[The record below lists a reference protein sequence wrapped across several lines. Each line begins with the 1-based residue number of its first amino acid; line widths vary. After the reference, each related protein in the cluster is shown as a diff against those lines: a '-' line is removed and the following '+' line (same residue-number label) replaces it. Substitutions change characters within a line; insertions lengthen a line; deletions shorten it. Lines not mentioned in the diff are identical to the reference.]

1 MGIKGLGGFI
11 KWRLPS
17 IRKSLNWTAHAG
29 ERWGVD
35 VSCLLYRARGAG
47 LSPLTVVASLLVR
60 LRRCGIEPVFIFDGR
75 PPAAKA
81 DVVDQRR
88 VVRQAAHKEMAELK
102 AGLEATDLTVT
113 EKSDMERRHADL
125 QKKAPVVTGGDKN
138 EIKTLLYGAG
148 VQFVTA
154 SGEADDVLAFLCR
167 TGYLQAVLSADMDM
181 LPRGVPLLVIPE
193 TADATVLT
201 QIRLSEVLVG
211 LDLDYNQFV
220 RACMLMG
227 SDYSGSWL
235 GPKEAVVLAKKGFA
249 WPAVKAD
256 PSVMEQG
263 VALLSGEG
271 VRWEEIV
278 SEKQRAKW
286 DLGRPP
292 CEPENIAAFAT
303 SNGWPVDWVRI
314 LAKIPDMGVEPM
326 TLRLKASRST
336 S

>member
-11 KWRLPS
+11 KWKIPNA
-17 IRKSLNWTAHAG
+17 RKSVTWAGHSG

-35 VSCLLYRARGAG
+35 CSCLLYRARGAG
-47 LSPLTVVASLLVR
+47 LSPLTVIASLLVR

-88 VVRQAAHKEMAELK
+88 VFRQAAHKEMADIK
-102 AGLEATDLTVT
+102 VGLEAADLTAG

-125 QKKAPVVTGGDKN
+125 QKKAPVVTGGDKD
-138 EIKTLLYGAG
+138 EIKKLLYGAG

-167 TGYLQAVLSADMDM
+167 TGYLQAVLSTDMDM

-201 QIRLSEVLVG
+201 QIKLADVLVG
-211 LDLDYNQFV
+211 LGLDYPQFV
-220 RACMLMG
+220 NACMLMG

-235 GPKEAVVLAKKGFA
+235 GPKEAVALAKKGFA
-249 WPAVKAD
+249 WSAVGAD

-263 VALLSGEG
+263 VALLSGTG
-271 VRWEEIV
+271 VQWEEIV

-292 CEPENIAAFAT
+292 CEAETLTAFAT
-303 SNGWPVDWVRI
+303 SNGWPTDWVRVLTI
-314 LAKIPDMGVEPM
+314 V
-326 TLRLKASRST
+326 S
-336 S
+336 